1 MDQNCNKSH
10 AGNPRIIQTYWN
22 LVLCRDTALCIVLSL
37 QLLIISDGGV
47 KEHVKTDDL
56 PRACVVVLIVNILFI
71 L

>member
-1 MDQNCNKSH
+1 MQGTRVQFKLTGIRVS
-10 AGNPRIIQTYWN
+10 
-22 LVLCRDTALCIVLSL
+22 CRDTALCIVLSL

>member
-10 AGNPRIIQTYWN
+10 AGNPRIIQT
-22 LVLCRDTALCIVLSL
+22 VSCRDTGLCIVLSL